1 MKKTAAEVIVDIL
14 IKNNIDTVFGYP
26 GAASTPL
33 HQALSKSNIRHIL
46 PRSEQSA
53 AHEATGY
60 SRVNG
65 GVGVCIATS
74 GPGATNL
81 LTGIANAY
89 MDSLP
94 LIAITGQVTSEQIG
108 RDVFQEVDMFGT
120 TAPYCKHSYL
130 VKDATQIPRIFHEA
144 FYIASTGRPGP
155 VVVDIPMDLQLQE
168 IEVPQIDKV
177 DIRGYKP
184 TVKGHEMQI
193 KRAVE
198 EIKQAKRPVFLAG
211 HGILLSGA
219 VEEFRKIV
227 EISKVP
233 TISTLLGIGV
243 LPTEHPLNFGM
254 IGSHGMVQAN
264 FALQQADLIFIIG
277 SRISDRAVPAPST
290 LNDKRIVH
298 IDVDPAEIGKIVST
312 NTPIVGD
319 IKDVLT
325 QMLGILEENEPYTE
339 WCAEIVARKKPI
351 RIPQT
356 NGTIC
361 AKNALHLLSNMVDE
375 DAIVTTEVGQNQIWA
390 ARNWNFKEQS
400 KWITSGGFGTM
411 GYGLPAAV
419 GAKLAAPDRQ
429 VIAVEGDGSFQMS
442 MGELATIV
450 ANALDIKI
458 ILLCNSELGMVNEYQ
473 RVRNYNN
480 YAVHLAGNP
489 DFSILAS
496 AYGIEAAVV
505 NNYEDLEHAYEKML
519 AWDGP
524 YLLQINIDAM
534 ENTL

>member
-1 MKKTAAEVIVDIL
+1 MRKTAAEVIVDIL
-14 IKNNIDTVFGYP
+14 IKHNIDTVFGYP

-46 PRSEQSA
+46 PRSEQSG

-60 SRVNG
+60 SSVDG

-89 MDSLP
+89 MDSIP
-94 LIAITGQVTSEQIG
+94 LVAITGQVTSDQIG

-144 FYIASTGRPGP
+144 FYIAATGRPGP

-168 IEVPQIDKV
+168 IEVPEVEKV

-193 KRAVE
+193 KRAVSE
-198 EIKQAKRPVFLAG
+198 LQQAKRPIFLAG
-211 HGILLSGA
+211 HGIILSDSIK
-219 VEEFRKIV
+219 EFRKIV
-227 EISKVP
+227 ELTNVP
-233 TISTLLGIGV
+233 VVSTLLGLGV
-243 LPTEHPLNFGM
+243 LPTDHPLNFGM
-254 IGSHGMVQAN
+254 VGSHGMAQSN
-264 FALQQADLIFIIG
+264 FALKNADLIFIVG
-277 SRISDRAVPAPST
+277 ARVSDRAVPAPAT
-290 LNDKRIVH
+290 LQDKRIVH
-298 IDVDPAEIGKIVST
+298 VDVDPAEIGKIVST

-325 QMLGILEENEPYTE
+325 QMLTLLEQDEPYTD
-339 WCAEIVARKKPI
+339 WTAEIAAHKKPI
-351 RIPQT
+351 RVPQT

-361 AKNALHLLSNMVDE
+361 AKNALHLLSEMVKE
-375 DAIVTTEVGQNQIWA
+375 NAIVTTEVGQNQIWT
-390 ARNWNFKEQS
+390 ARNWNFKDQT
-400 KWITSGGFGTM
+400 KFITSGGFGTM

-419 GAKLAAPDRQ
+419 GAKLAAPNRQ

-442 MGELATIV
+442 MGELATI
-450 ANALDIKI
+450 AAHELDIKI
-458 ILLCNSELGMVNEYQ
+458 ILLCNNELGMVNEYQ
-473 RVRNYNN
+473 RVRDYNN

-489 DFSILAS
+489 GFSVLAS

-505 NNYEDLEHAYEKML
+505 SDYADLEKAYETML

-524 YLLQINIDAM
+524 YLLQINIDAQ
-534 ENTL
+534 EDTL

>member
-14 IKNNIDTVFGYP
+14 AENNIDTVFGYP

-33 HQALSKSNIRHIL
+33 HQALSKSDIRHIL
-46 PRSEQSA
+46 PRSEQSG

-60 SRVNG
+60 SAVNG

-94 LIAITGQVTSEQIG
+94 LVAITGQVTSDQIG

-130 VKDATQIPRIFHEA
+130 VKDAAQIPQIMREA

-155 VVVDIPMDLQLQE
+155 VVVDIPMDVQLQR
-168 IEVPQIDKV
+168 ITVPETEKV

-193 KRAVE
+193 KRAVG
-198 EIKQAKRPVFLAG
+198 EIAKAKRPVFLAG
-211 HGILLSGA
+211 HGIVLSQA
-219 VEEFRKIV
+219 MEEFRSVVDIT
-227 EISKVP
+227 KVP
-233 TISTLLGIGV
+233 VVSTLLGIDI
-243 LPTEHPLNFGM
+243 LPTDHPLNFGM
-254 IGSHGMVQAN
+254 VGSHGMAQAN
-264 FALQQADLIFIIG
+264 FALQNADLVFIVG
-277 SRISDRAVPAPST
+277 SRISDRAVPAPNT
-290 LNDKRIVH
+290 LDNKRIVH
-298 IDVDPAEIGKIVST
+298 IDVDPAEIGKLIST

-325 QMLGILEENEPYTE
+325 QMLELLEPAEAYTE
-339 WCAEIVARKKPI
+339 WCAEIAAHKKPI
-351 RIPQT
+351 RVPQT
-356 NGTIC
+356 NGTIR
-361 AKNALHLLSNMVDE
+361 AKNALHLLSGMVKN
-375 DAIVTTEVGQNQIWA
+375 DAIVTTEVGQNQIWT
-390 ARNWNFKEQS
+390 ARNWNFKD
-400 KWITSGGFGTM
+400 KTKFITSGGFGTM

-419 GAKLAAPDRQ
+419 GAKLAAPMRQ

-442 MGELATIV
+442 MGELATI
-450 ANALDIKI
+450 AAHRLDIKI
-458 ILLCNSELGMVNEYQ
+458 ILLRNNELGMVNEYQ
-473 RVRNYNN
+473 RVRDYNN

-489 DFSILAS
+489 DFSALAA
-496 AYGIEAAVV
+496 AYGIESAVV
-505 NNYEDLEHAYEKML
+505 EDYVDLEQAYETML
-519 AWDGP
+519 AWEGP
-524 YLLQINIDAM
+524 YLLQINIDAQ

>member
-33 HQALSKSNIRHIL
+33 HQALSKSEIRHIL
-46 PRSEQSA
+46 PRSEQSG

-60 SRVNG
+60 SSVGG

-94 LIAITGQVTSEQIG
+94 LVAITGQVTSEQIG

-130 VKDATQIPRIFHEA
+130 IKDAAQIPRVFHEA

-155 VVVDIPMDLQLQE
+155 VVVDVPMDLQLQE
-168 IEVPQIDKV
+168 IEVPEFDKI

-193 KRAVE
+193 KRAVNE
-198 EIKQAKRPVFLAG
+198 LRRAKRPVFLAG
-211 HGILLSGA
+211 HGIILSDSIA
-219 VEEFRKIV
+219 EFRKLVDIT
-227 EISKVP
+227 KVP
-233 TISTLLGIGV
+233 AVSTLLGIGA
-243 LPTEHPLNFGM
+243 LPTDHPLNFGM
-254 IGSHGMVQAN
+254 VGSHGMAQSN
-264 FALQQADLIFIIG
+264 FALKNADLVFIIG
-277 SRISDRAVPAPST
+277 ARVSDRAVPAPAI
-290 LNDKRIVH
+290 LQDKRIVH

-319 IKDVLT
+319 IKDILT
-325 QMLGILEENEPYTE
+325 QMLALVEQNESYTD
-339 WCAEIVARKKPI
+339 WAAEIASQKKPI
-351 RIPQT
+351 RVPQT

-361 AKNALHLLSNMVDE
+361 AKNALHLLSNMVEE
-375 DAIVTTEVGQNQIWA
+375 DAIVTTEVGQNQIWT
-390 ARNWNFKEQS
+390 ARNWNFKDQT
-400 KWITSGGFGTM
+400 KLVTSGGFGTM

-450 ANALDIKI
+450 AHDLDIKI
-458 ILLCNSELGMVNEYQ
+458 ILLCNNELGMVNEYQ

-489 DFSILAS
+489 DFSVLAS
-496 AYGIEAAVV
+496 AYGIKSAVV
-505 NNYEDLEHAYEKML
+505 RDYADLEKAYEAML
-519 AWDGP
+519 AWEGP
-524 YLLQINIDAM
+524 YLLQINIDAQ
-534 ENTL
+534 ESTL